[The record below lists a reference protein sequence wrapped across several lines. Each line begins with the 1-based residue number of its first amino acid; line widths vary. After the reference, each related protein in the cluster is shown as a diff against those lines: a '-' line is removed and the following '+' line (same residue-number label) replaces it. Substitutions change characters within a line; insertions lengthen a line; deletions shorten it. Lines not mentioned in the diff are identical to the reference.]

1 MLNNEQKALLNKKE
15 AFKGH
20 KQQGNS
26 TFRNIKK
33 KKNFSYAGSLQCRSF
48 LQARECFARESAML
62 NSKREG
68 KMGLP

>member
-33 KKNFSYAGSLQCRSF
+33 KKKF
-48 LQARECFARESAML
+48 
-62 NSKREG
+62 
-68 KMGLP
+68 

>member
-33 KKNFSYAGSLQCRSF
+33 KKILATQVACNAGVFSRRANVLLAKAPC
-48 LQARECFARESAML
+48 
-62 NSKREG
+62 
-68 KMGLP
+68 